1 MGKEVLTFGYNE
13 IEKQKFHCYKN
24 PIYLEDVD
32 DDKTLISGHQIGFLL
47 MRKFMNTLLVTRMF
61 ICLSECMCEKL

>member
-13 IEKQKFHCYKN
+13 IEKRKFHCYKN

-32 DDKTLISGHQIGFLL
+32 DDKTLISGHQ
-47 MRKFMNTLLVTRMF
+47 
-61 ICLSECMCEKL
+61 